1 MHDLL
6 VVITT
11 IVGLATVLFITS
23 ALFDALEL
31 RAAEK
36 RVEVLTGFV
45 ERRDHELDYISI
57 ALITAELRYRMS
69 MTGEFYITVEHRL
82 LLNHISRIIYIL
94 AKAGVRNQLD
104 MLMVAAEQINRESHC
119 TARVNF
125 TTNNRLEL
133 VTQMPDNEQLV
144 YIKFHSVNTLF

>member
-6 VVITT
+6 VVIIT
-11 IVGLATVLFITS
+11 IAGLATVLFVTS
-23 ALFDALEL
+23 SLFDALEL

-36 RVEVLTGFV
+36 RVGLLNGFV
-45 ERRDHELDYISI
+45 ERRDHELDYVTI

-82 LLNHISRIIYIL
+82 LLNRIAHIIYIL

-104 MLMVAAEQINRESHC
+104 MLMVVAEQINRDSHC

-133 VTQMPDNEQLV
+133 VTQMPESEQLV

>member
-11 IVGLATVLFITS
+11 IAGLGGVLFVTS
-23 ALFDALEL
+23 SLFDALEL

-36 RVEVLTGFV
+36 RVALLMGFV
-45 ERRDHELDYISI
+45 ERRDHEFDHISV
-57 ALITAELRYRMS
+57 ALINAELQHRMS
-69 MTGEFYITVEHRL
+69 MTGEFYITVAHRL
-82 LLNHISRIIYIL
+82 LLNRIAHIIYIL

-104 MLMVAAEQINRESHC
+104 MLMVVAEQINLDSHY

-133 VTQMPDNEQLV
+133 VTQMPESEQLV

>member
-1 MHDLL
+1 
-6 VVITT
+6 
-11 IVGLATVLFITS
+11 
-23 ALFDALEL
+23 
-31 RAAEK
+31 
-36 RVEVLTGFV
+36 
-45 ERRDHELDYISI
+45 
-57 ALITAELRYRMS
+57 

-82 LLNHISRIIYIL
+82 LLNRIAHIIYIL

-104 MLMVAAEQINRESHC
+104 MLMVVAEQINLDSHY

-133 VTQMPDNEQLV
+133 VTQMPESEQLV